1 MFCKGQLGELQ
12 RDLPLLKRA
21 GLGLAAIS
29 YDSRVAL
36 RDFAVRKGIAFPLLS
51 DHESVVIRAYGVADR
66 RHHKGAQLSVDSSG
80 EVPVYGLA
88 YPSVFVLSPDGTVRW
103 RFVSEHEE
111 LRLTAGSILQR
122 SVGQFADQT
131 RTPLDAGRIHLEIT
145 ASDTSAGLG
154 SRLTIGVELRI
165 PPGWHIYGPQ
175 VGGHYRGTAWR
186 MDSSECSI
194 IGDVEYPE
202 PRWEQ
207 PAFADGKLPEY
218 EGTIRLTREF
228 VIRPMI
234 SDTHP
239 AVWERFRESC
249 LDSDSRFR
257 ASGSLEF
264 QTCNDRECFPP
275 QSVPLK
281 WSFAFTPPDR
291 DRVPIEHWRV
301 FEH

>member
-29 YDSRVAL
+29 YDSRAVL
-36 RDFAVRKGIAFPLLS
+36 HDFSLRKGIAFPLLS
-51 DHESVVIRAYGVADR
+51 DHESTVIRAYGVADR
-66 RHHKGAQLSVDSSG
+66 RYRKGTQIDVDSSG

-88 YPSVFVLSPDGTVRW
+88 DPSVFVLDPDGTVRW

-122 SVGQFADQT
+122 AVGQLADQV
-131 RTPLDAGRIHLEIT
+131 RTPLEAGKIHVETT
-145 ASDTSAGLG
+145 ASDTAASLG

-165 PPGWHIYGPQ
+165 PPGWHVYGPQ
-175 VGGHYRGTAWR
+175 VGEPYHGTAWR
-186 MDSSECSI
+186 MDSSECSF

-202 PRWEQ
+202 PLWGQ

-234 SDTHP
+234 SDTHT
-239 AVWERFRESC
+239 AVWEGFRKSC
-249 LDSDSRFR
+249 LDSDSTFR
-257 ASGSLEF
+257 ASGSLGF
-264 QTCNDRECFPP
+264 QTCSDRECLPP
-275 QSVPLK
+275 QSVPLG

-291 DRVPIEHWRV
+291 HRAPIELWRV

>member
-1 MFCKGQLGELQ
+1 VFCKGQLGELQ
-12 RDLPLLKRA
+12 RNLPLLKRA

-29 YDSRVAL
+29 YDSRAVL
-36 RDFAVRKGIAFPLLS
+36 RDFASRKGIAFPLLS

-66 RHHKGAQLSVDSSG
+66 RYRKSSQLDVDSSG

-88 YPSVFVLSPDGTVRW
+88 DPSVFVLSPDGTVRW

-122 SVGQFADQT
+122 SVGEFADQT

-145 ASDTSAGLG
+145 ASDTFASLG
-154 SRLTIGVELRI
+154 SRLTIGVELQI
-165 PPGWHIYGPQ
+165 PPGWHVYGPQ
-175 VGGHYRGTAWR
+175 VGGDYHGTAWR

-218 EGTIRLTREF
+218 EGTIRLMREL

-234 SDTHP
+234 SDTHS
-239 AVWERFRESC
+239 AVWERFRKSC
-249 LDSDSRFR
+249 LDSDSRFP
-257 ASGSLEF
+257 ASGTLEF
-264 QTCNDRECFPP
+264 QTCSDRECFPP
-275 QSVPLK
+275 QTVPLK
-281 WSFAFTPPDR
+281 WSFTFNPPDR
-291 DRVPIEHWRV
+291 HRVPVELWRV